1 VKTQQWR
8 VTVRNKFLV
17 SVLALSIAA
26 SSGCAQLGIT
36 KQQAGTGIGIVAGA
50 VVGSFVG
57 KGSGQIVATIIGG
70 ALGGYIGNKVGAM
83 LDEQDKQAL
92 ALRTQEA
99 LNLSAN
105 DVQPVSWTSE
115 HSGATAQIVQGKEY
129 TQTKTIEVKRAPK
142 IAAVPSMKL
151 INEQYLTKDS
161 SNVRAAPAKDAERVG
176 SLPAG
181 TEFTAV
187 GSTGDWIMVGRKGVT
202 VGYINKSL
210 VTPKSEAVAAVSK
223 TGKAGKAGKV
233 AKPSVNLDEMNVSAD
248 KDTKAFDLD
257 AIPTLSTQQVAA
269 ETSCRPV
276 TVSLK
281 AAGGETEKEDNTFCK
296 QANGTWELI

>member
-1 VKTQQWR
+1 MHK
-8 VTVRNKFLV
+8 KFLV
-17 SVLALSIAA
+17 SVLALAIAA

-36 KQQAGTGIGIVAGA
+36 KQQAGTGIGVVAGA
-50 VVGSFVG
+50 VVGSFIG
-57 KGSGQIVATIIGG
+57 KGNGQIVATILGGAIGG
-70 ALGGYIGNKVGAM
+70 YVGNKVGAM

-105 DVQPVSWTSE
+105 NVQPVSWKSG
-115 HSGATAQIVQGKEY
+115 HSGATAEIVQGKEY
-129 TQTKTIEVKRAPK
+129 TQTKTVEVKRSPK
-142 IAAVPSMKL
+142 VAAVPSMKL
-151 INEQYLTKDS
+151 INEQYVTKSS
-161 SNVRAAPAKDAERVG
+161 SNVRSAPEKDAEKVG
-176 SLPAG
+176 GLPAG

-202 VGYINKSL
+202 VGYISKSL
-210 VTPKSEAVAAVSK
+210 VTPKSEAVAKV
-223 TGKAGKAGKV
+223 GKV

-248 KDTKAFDLD
+248 KDTKGFDLD
-257 AIPTLSTQQVAA
+257 AIPTLATQQVAA

-281 AAGGETEKEDNTFCK
+281 AADGNTQKEDNTFCK